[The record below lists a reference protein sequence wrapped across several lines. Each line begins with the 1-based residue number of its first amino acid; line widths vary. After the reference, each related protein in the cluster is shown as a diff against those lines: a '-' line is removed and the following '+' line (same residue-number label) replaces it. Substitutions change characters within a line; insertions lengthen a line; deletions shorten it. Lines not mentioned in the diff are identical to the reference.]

1 MDSKTKIL
9 IVEDEPDIA
18 KFLKRLLDMKG
29 YQTAVEHNGRRAYE
43 RIIQERYDLVLL
55 DVMLPEMDGF
65 EICQRVR
72 EISDV
77 PIIMLTARGEIENK
91 IQGLKMG
98 AYDYVTKPFDSTELL
113 LRIEGMIER
122 TKNLPRPETKRLV
135 VGNIIL
141 YPDRYEVT
149 VKGKIVDLTPKEFDL
164 LKFLIEN
171 KPNVMSRDSILQN
184 VWGYD
189 YDGGTNV
196 VDVYIRYLRA
206 NIEEKFNERHIHTV
220 RGVGYSIRD

>member
-1 MDSKTKIL
+1 MSGKTKIL